1 MMKTATISYPVA
13 RQIADHARGQLPC
26 EACGLLAGRDAQILA
41 AHPMRNVADSP
52 QTQFQLD
59 PREQLQ
65 ALKAIDQ
72 AQLDWIGVY
81 HSHPRSPPIP
91 SPSDIEQ
98 CADNGLLQLIVSL
111 KGLKPQLKLWR
122 IDRDSAVPID
132 LVYETENAPDD
143 EPALSPS
150 QQAAIVIVAVAAVLI
165 LLIISFTLLP
175 PAPEIRPAS

>member
-1 MMKTATISYPVA
+1 MMMKARISYEVA
-13 RQIADHARGQLPC
+13 RQIADHARSQLPC
-26 EACGLLAGRDAQILA
+26 EACGLLAGTDAQILA
-41 AHPMRNVADSP
+41 AHPMRNMANSP
-52 QTQFQLD
+52 RTQFQLD

-81 HSHPRSPPIP
+81 HSHPRSAPIP
-91 SPSDIEQ
+91 SQSDMNQ
-98 CADNGLLQLIVSL
+98 CADSGLLQLIVSL
-111 KGLKPQLKLWR
+111 ERLKPQLKLWR
-122 IDRDSAVPID
+122 VDRDSAVPIE
-132 LVYETENAPDD
+132 LVYATEKTPDD

-175 PAPEIRPAS
+175 PAPDIRPTS